1 MNSNKINLTPVIIS
15 LLVLLVSG
23 CYTSYKPEKLSNHYY
38 VDKEAIK
45 RDISRVAFLEMDNET
60 GYPEISSQVTDQLYS
75 ELQKQQAFSVNVIS
89 KEDPR
94 WVKMQLEDK
103 RSYNIDEISMIY
115 ENLNQDALLFG
126 KVTEYSPY
134 PHLVIGFRL
143 KLISL
148 KDARLLWGFEQI
160 WDSSDNTTG
169 DRIKKYI
176 QTRMSSDEEALKS
189 ELMTV
194 STRQF
199 LKFAA
204 YEAASTLRTE

>member
-1 MNSNKINLTPVIIS
+1 
-15 LLVLLVSG
+15 
-23 CYTSYKPEKLSNHYY
+23 
-38 VDKEAIK
+38 
-45 RDISRVAFLEMDNET
+45 
-60 GYPEISSQVTDQLYS
+60 
-75 ELQKQQAFSVNVIS
+75 
-89 KEDPR
+89 
-94 WVKMQLEDK
+94 
-103 RSYNIDEISMIY
+103 MIY